1 MVIAHGECSGLPE
14 FGEIVQI
21 IVLQDKP
28 LFIVRR
34 LDAWYTEHYRAYV
47 LVQSSDKKIE
57 LLEHHDLRPIS
68 TCSVHNWG
76 ETHGGSE
83 EIYTCLRLELF
94 INSKKSAQDVVNM

>member
-1 MVIAHGECSGLPE
+1 MVIAHGECSEISE

-57 LLEHHDLRPIS
+57 LLEHHDLTDPYPLVQYTI
-68 TCSVHNWG
+68 
-76 ETHGGSE
+76 GGRRMVALKRY
-83 EIYTCLRLELF
+83 IH
-94 INSKKSAQDVVNM
+94 V

>member
-57 LLEHHDLRPIS
+57 LLEHRDLTDPYPLVQYTI
-68 TCSVHNWG
+68 
-76 ETHGGSE
+76 GGRRMVALKRY
-83 EIYTCLRLELF
+83 IH
-94 INSKKSAQDVVNM
+94 V